1 MASAAFGFNSFST
14 HSIRSDTEISQVHTD
29 EEEAAEAAVAAGYT
43 DIYKKSLIGIT
54 EMEKLLGKKKF
65 AEVLGKLV
73 YKPQGKITLVPE
85 SDKRQEVMAATA
97 EADFK
102 EEE

>member
-1 MASAAFGFNSFST
+1 MIT
-14 HSIRSDTEISQVHTD
+14 ITD
-29 EEEAAEAAVAAGYT
+29 VAKAAGYE

-54 EMEKLLGKKKF
+54 EMEKLMGKKDFQKI
-65 AEVLGKLV
+65 LGSLV